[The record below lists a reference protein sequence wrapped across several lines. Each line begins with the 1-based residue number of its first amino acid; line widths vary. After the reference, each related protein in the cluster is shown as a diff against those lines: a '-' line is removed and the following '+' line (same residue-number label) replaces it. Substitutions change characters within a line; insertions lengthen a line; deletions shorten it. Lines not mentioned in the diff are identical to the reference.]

1 MSYKHKFYLHVTIII
16 LVLGGLAYG
25 GWFLFGLVSQ
35 TAEGKIQELQKD
47 LSLVDAQI
55 KRANEIFEEY
65 ESAKESIPILDASL
79 LDWEDRLKFIILVE
93 QLVKQTGVSHEIEAV
108 ESEREQKVKS
118 GENEILFNVNIT
130 GSFPQVLSFVY
141 LLENSRYYLN
151 IDRLRLTRLIGAGS
165 QSTQQLLG
173 EIKAQM
179 LIKIYSVQD

>member
-1 MSYKHKFYLHVTIII
+1 MSYKNKFYLHITIII
-16 LVLGGLAYG
+16 LIFGGLVFGSWY
-25 GWFLFGLVSQ
+25 LFGLISQ
-35 TAEGKIQELQKD
+35 TAEGKIQDLQKD

-65 ESAKESIPILDASL
+65 ERAKESAPILDASL
-79 LDWEDRLKFIILVE
+79 LKWEGRLQFIILVE
-93 QLVKQTGVSHEIEAV
+93 QLAKQTGVSHEIEAI
-108 ESEREQKVKS
+108 ESGREEKLKN

-141 LLENSRYYLN
+141 LLENSRYYLTV
-151 IDRLRLTRLIGAGS
+151 DRLRITRTAGARN
-165 QSTQQLLG
+165 QVTQQLSG